1 MKSSEVNT
9 RGKNTILIVLFI
21 IVTCLTSVTTL
32 HHKTPNPIEALY
44 KSRLSDLR
52 NRLES
57 FKKAADQKEDI
68 KALKSEFLLSRITYK
83 KLAVFTDY
91 FNEYETRFLNGP
103 PISRIESE
111 VADRILAP
119 EGFQAIEELI
129 YNEPEKGTSLPG
141 ISKLIGSMLEIITRL
156 EKEPDLTYK
165 FKDELVWDAMRST
178 LVRVMT
184 LSIAGFDSQA
194 AVHSLQEASASIQS
208 IREILNFYKKEISE
222 KIPGG
227 FNKLETLLS
236 KCSDHLNASGNFNK
250 FDRLSFLTD
259 YMNPLY
265 SCFIETR
272 IGTGIDVPA
281 GRSSVNYASPS
292 IFDEDAFN
300 INFYS
305 PPEEYWVNNERI
317 DLGKKIF
324 YDPIL
329 SGTKTRSCASC
340 HQPDKAFTDG
350 LVTPYSLDSNLRLKR
365 NTPTLLNSGFQTKQF
380 YDSRTDILENQL
392 AEVVHNTEEMD
403 GSLKKSVDDLKRSDS
418 YPQLFKKAYPKEKDP
433 INTFTVANA
442 IASYVRSLRSLNS
455 RFDQYVRGDKSKMN
469 EKEKKGFN
477 LFMGKG
483 KCATCH
489 FLPLFNG
496 VVPPLY
502 ADTESEVLGVPA
514 SKDKKN
520 AIIDDDPGKFL
531 FTGSVIH
538 KYAFKTPTLRNI
550 ELTGPYMHNGVY
562 STLEEVMEFY
572 NNGGGKGLHIAP
584 ENQTLPFD
592 KLTLSKKEIRQI
604 ISFMKTLTDTTALQ

>member
-1 MKSSEVNT
+1 MTNLKKKNFG
-9 RGKNTILIVLFI
+9 GKTFLFPLFI
-21 IVTCLTSVTTL
+21 IIICLTSVTTL
-32 HHKTPNPIEALY
+32 NKKKTNQIEDHYRSL
-44 KSRLSDLR
+44 LSDLR
-52 NRLES
+52 GKLEL
-57 FKKAADQKEDI
+57 FKKAVDQQKN
-68 KALKSEFLLSRITYK
+68 LKSLKSAFLSSRVTYK

-91 FNEYETRFLNGP
+91 FNEYETRLLNGP
-103 PISRIESE
+103 PINRIESE
-111 VADRILAP
+111 VADRILTP
-119 EGFQAIEELI
+119 KGFQPIEELL
-129 YNEPEKGTSLPG
+129 YNAFEEDASLPEITSL
-141 ISKLIGSMLEIITRL
+141 INSMLDVVTRL
-156 EKEPDLTYK
+156 EKEPDLAYK
-165 FKDELVWDAMRST
+165 FKNELVWDAMRSS
-178 LVRVMT
+178 LVQIMT
-184 LSIAGFDSQA
+184 LSTAGFDSQA
-194 AVHSLQEASASIQS
+194 AFCSLQEASVSLQS
-208 IREILNFYKKEISE
+208 IREILNFYKNDISE

-227 FNKLETLLS
+227 FIELESLLNKSSTHLL
-236 KCSDHLNASGNFNK
+236 ASGNFNT

-265 SCFIETR
+265 ACFIKTR
-272 IGTGIDVPA
+272 TATGIAAPA
-281 GRSSVNYASPS
+281 GRSSVNYASTS

-305 PPEEYWVNNERI
+305 PPEEYWINNERI
-317 DLGKKIF
+317 SLGKKIF

-350 LVTPYSLDSNLRLKR
+350 LTTPYSLDSSLRLKR

-403 GSLKKSVDDLKRSDS
+403 GSLKKSVDDLKGSDS
-418 YPQLFKKAYPKEKDP
+418 YPQLFKKAYPKEKES

-455 RFDQYVRGDKSKMN
+455 RFDQYLRGDKSKLN
-469 EKEKKGFN
+469 NAEKKGFN

-520 AIIDDDPGKFL
+520 AVIDDDLGKFL
-531 FTGSVIH
+531 YTGSVIH

-562 STLEEVMEFY
+562 STLEEVMTFY
-572 NNGGGKGLHIAP
+572 NNGGGRGLHIAP

-592 KLTLSKKEIRQI
+592 KLNLSKKEIRQI
-604 ISFMKTLTDTTALQ
+604 ISFMKTLTDTSSVH